1 MNAELARLDEL
12 DGGHEPRPAAWMQR
26 DDGSLWVVDAYGIQW
41 PVAALTTLDEL
52 EYAEDDAE
60 AALAAIGQ
68 FAVVD
73 VDPVAVTD
81 TEVSQ

>member
-1 MNAELARLDEL
+1 MNAELARLDEF

-26 DDGSLWVVDAYGIQW
+26 DDGSWWVVDAYGIAW
-41 PVAALTTLDEL
+41 PVAAFATLDSL
-52 EYAEDDAE
+52 EDEAE

-73 VDPVAVTD
+73 VEPVAVTG